1 MGFGGKPGSR
11 GAVQFEP
18 NGVLSLGKIGKPGM
32 DGFVKLNMKGVP
44 ASHPRE
50 HVYKICVFCMSV
62 ALKRPCFF
70 ALSACPSTHVSCLA
84 TESCPML
91 RHCVM
96 QAPRSAGPRAI
107 SDGGLKGDVGA
118 PPSPVLPN
126 SPLPSEP
133 PSSVP
138 RCDVKP
144 NIHVLGDD
152 TGIPGMELS
161 VQLNMNGM
169 PAAHPCMHDADMLC
183 LAASNL
189 SASVPF
195 EPPREE
201 EVDDKEEEDLKGI
214 VQEEANIWQ
223 ENREVQEGEDG
234 KHNSQ
239 LV

>member
-1 MGFGGKPGSR
+1 
-11 GAVQFEP
+11 
-18 NGVLSLGKIGKPGM
+18 
-32 DGFVKLNMKGVP
+32 
-44 ASHPRE
+44 
-50 HVYKICVFCMSV
+50 
-62 ALKRPCFF
+62 
-70 ALSACPSTHVSCLA
+70 
-84 TESCPML
+84 ML

-201 EVDDKEEEDLKGI
+201 EVDDKEEAAAAPPAVHSGLFGFPGKK
-214 VQEEANIWQ
+214 VQSTLSAALPMERHCMTHAACVLGRWLNQ
-223 ENREVQEGEDG
+223 YG
-234 KHNSQ
+234 
-239 LV
+239 